1 MDWNSW
7 VIIKILKG
15 RELFNVF
22 CNFIGIPELIVN
34 SVSKADIDLR
44 KTLYSEINLAGGTT
58 MLSGFPERLLNEV
71 RKLVA
76 KELKVKKKE
85 NFLMVFGE
93 FILLW
98 LEFKIFRSKSMPHQ
112 TEITFAGLEDQF

>member
-1 MDWNSW
+1 MDWSSW
-7 VIIKILKG
+7 VIIKIHKG

-76 KELKVKKKE
+76 KELKVKKK
-85 NFLMVFGE
+85 
-93 FILLW
+93 I
-98 LEFKIFRSKSMPHQ
+98 I
-112 TEITFAGLEDQF
+112 